1 MEKKTLMAK
10 SIADLYLQK
19 LAQAEHRIKIFYGAG
34 GDQRSIP
41 SLLRSFR
48 DGRIRMVGVSPTSH
62 IGISEEMDGLVI
74 WSSDEEFIR
83 TFCAWC
89 DVRGIDHTG
98 VV

>member
-1 MEKKTLMAK
+1 VEKRTLMAK
-10 SIADLYLQK
+10 SIAEQYLEK
-19 LAQAEHRIKIFYGAG
+19 LSQTEHRVRIFYGAG

-48 DGRIRMVGVSPTSH
+48 DGRIRMSGVSPTSH
-62 IGISEEMDGLVI
+62 IGLSEEMDGLVV

-89 DVRGIDHTG
+89 DARGIEHTG